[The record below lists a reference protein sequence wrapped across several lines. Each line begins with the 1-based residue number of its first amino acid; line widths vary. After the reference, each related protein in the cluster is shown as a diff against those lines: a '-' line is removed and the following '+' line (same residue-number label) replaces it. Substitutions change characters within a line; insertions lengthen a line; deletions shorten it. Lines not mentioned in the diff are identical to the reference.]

1 MRYFI
6 MFFVSAFY
14 FWPNQVWSSLRVDL
28 EDRTPEEVVKKAR
41 ALGTQLAPCQSVGSV
56 WVNGEELETGVAV
69 DRCTVLT
76 SAHRQVSD
84 KDQTSFKFV
93 LNKNGQAEPTNTVS
107 DKPIVHPNFT
117 RDVLE
122 VPRAITHNKQTRK
135 YEIMGVPLDTLRDI
149 SFEDY
154 KKTPMMSR
162 SNFFGTDLAI
172 LKLTNPL
179 PETTGFP
186 SFCEDNQSFSNTYGL
201 SIGFGTL
208 KFNWQDKGPVEV
220 TNDPMLL
227 NRRHVLSCK
236 VSSQTAFD
244 DCIFVGSYKGLLING
259 NESFIPK
266 TGMMKFIP
274 KTRMMKTR

>member
-1 MRYFI
+1 
-6 MFFVSAFY
+6 
-14 FWPNQVWSSLRVDL
+14 
-28 EDRTPEEVVKKAR
+28 
-41 ALGTQLAPCQSVGSV
+41 
-56 WVNGEELETGVAV
+56 
-69 DRCTVLT
+69 
-76 SAHRQVSD
+76 
-84 KDQTSFKFV
+84 
-93 LNKNGQAEPTNTVS
+93 
-107 DKPIVHPNFT
+107 
-117 RDVLE
+117 
-122 VPRAITHNKQTRK
+122 
-135 YEIMGVPLDTLRDI
+135 MGVPLDTLRDI

-274 KTRMMKTR
+274 KTRMMKTEGLPVGGSGGGPLFVKRGSNYELVGIFSGTFSGCQEVIRDVSLRKSLGSYSQGVFPCWVDIRPHLEWIKGHMGEN